1 MASSSSQMAAARG
14 AGPSMAQPQVPPA
27 QPGQQQY
34 YMQQQQQQQQQ
45 QQRAPG
51 PGMAP
56 PYQGAPQQVCLCA
69 RASERGYIHIELHG
83 SNSAL
88 QSVNAALMHSHTH
101 TVEQPVMTGM
111 YGGFQQGW

>member
-56 PYQGAPQQVCLCA
+56 PYQGGPQQVCVCVCVCVLA
-69 RASERGYIHIELHG
+69 RA
-83 SNSAL
+83 
-88 QSVNAALMHSHTH
+88 
-101 TVEQPVMTGM
+101 
-111 YGGFQQGW
+111 